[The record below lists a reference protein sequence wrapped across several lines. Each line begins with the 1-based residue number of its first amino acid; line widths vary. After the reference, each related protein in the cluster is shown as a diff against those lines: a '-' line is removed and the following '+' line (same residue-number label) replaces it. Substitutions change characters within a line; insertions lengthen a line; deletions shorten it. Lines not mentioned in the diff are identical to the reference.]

1 MEEAIARLRFFFSW
15 LRPKNGTTCSMNVTA
30 DKVVC
35 SVVNC
40 EGTVSCV
47 PLYLDTLVHKR
58 TRGSSNMVNKF
69 VVWTHL
75 EDKLIIDIVFA
86 HV

>member
-1 MEEAIARLRFFFSW
+1 
-15 LRPKNGTTCSMNVTA
+15 
-30 DKVVC
+30 
-35 SVVNC
+35 
-40 EGTVSCV
+40 
-47 PLYLDTLVHKR
+47 VHKW

-69 VVWTHL
+69 KIWTHF